1 MEFEKNVE
9 DEHSQSPGAREG
21 MFLPKMSSLWSQG
34 QIKSHL
40 HELSYLTLMLFNL
53 N

>member
-21 MFLPKMSSLWSQG
+21 MFLPKDEFSLVPG
-34 QIKSHL
+34 TDK
-40 HELSYLTLMLFNL
+40 TAFA
-53 N
+53 